1 MLICRFK
8 ILGGMGWMDTK
19 CMRSTHGLMV
29 VAYGGVFL
37 ISSLWRSIRVGWE
50 SWDRFVD
57 QVQFEIGDGS

>member
-1 MLICRFK
+1 
-8 ILGGMGWMDTK
+8 MDTK